1 MKKKNKFYSDIYSYF
16 VLKKNINEK
25 NIKKIFSLM
34 RVDSTFMTTSY
45 NRMFDVNKLLKK
57 YIEKYFSKK
66 IVVCDFAVS
75 SGQSTLEL
83 FLDLNQNKIDK
94 IYGFDKKINITIYKL
109 GKFIFLYSS
118 NKELLMVE
126 YDTQCLRY
134 RWFLLFKKI
143 EKILP
148 SLFNQIYLFDLINIK
163 YNRSKLL
170 IPNLEKINKI
180 KFFEQ
185 DIFNVN
191 KKYFN
196 LFDVIRVSN
205 LLNFSYFSET
215 KLKKAI
221 TNLKKISKENSII
234 LINRTPNNTKKNTEV
249 FL

>member
-1 MKKKNKFYSDIYSYF
+1 
-16 VLKKNINEK
+16 
-25 NIKKIFSLM
+25 
-34 RVDSTFMTTSY
+34 
-45 NRMFDVNKLLKK
+45 
-57 YIEKYFSKK
+57 
-66 IVVCDFAVS
+66 
-75 SGQSTLEL
+75 
-83 FLDLNQNKIDK
+83 
-94 IYGFDKKINITIYKL
+94 
-109 GKFIFLYSS
+109 
-118 NKELLMVE
+118 MVE
-126 YDTQCLRY
+126 YDKQCLRY

-148 SLFNQIYLFDLINIK
+148 TLFNQIYLFDLINIK

-234 LINRTPNNTKKNTEV
+234 LINRTPNNKIKNTASIFIKRKV
-249 FL
+249 SLSCLKILMGVLKLKLIMLS